1 MDKPQEEEEEAPLL
15 TTVVNFRDISKFAKT
30 VKPGLLFRS
39 AQIGESINDD
49 MNESQG

>member
-1 MDKPQEEEEEAPLL
+1 MDKSQEEEEEAPAI

-39 AQIGESINDD
+39 AQIGQLINDYHV
-49 MNESQG
+49 

>member
-1 MDKPQEEEEEAPLL
+1 MDNPQKEETPPL
-15 TTVVNFRDISKFAKT
+15 TTVVNFRDISKIAKT

-39 AQIGESINDD
+39 AQIGDSINDD